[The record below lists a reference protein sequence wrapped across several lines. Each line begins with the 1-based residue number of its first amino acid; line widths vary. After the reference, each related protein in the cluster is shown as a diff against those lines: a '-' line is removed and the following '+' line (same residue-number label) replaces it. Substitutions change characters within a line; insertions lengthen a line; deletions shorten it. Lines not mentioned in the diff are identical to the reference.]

1 MEDKKDS
8 GSGVEREPSS
18 EVEMEDGIEG
28 DILSKSGSEGW
39 IREGDLRRGF
49 SLPPDPPGG

>member
-1 MEDKKDS
+1 MEDS